1 MAVELRTKDR
11 TPIVMLSGEIDHHC
25 AGPMRLEID
34 ETIAQN

>member
-34 ETIAQN
+34 EMIAQN